1 MLLNAKETDMTR
13 KVAQAFLPVC
23 LLVCLAATLIAAQRP
38 PAPRHEVV
46 GHIAGMA
53 PGHHAV
59 LRAAGRERHA
69 ATARADGTY
78 VLRGLRPGSYTIRPS
93 HPRYH
98 FTPDFRSVAITNH
111 DVGNVNFVAHLRPLP
126 PRRR

>member
-1 MLLNAKETDMTR
+1 MTR

-23 LLVCLAATLIAAQRP
+23 LLVCLAATLMAAQRP
-38 PAPRHEVV
+38 RPPVPRFEVS
-46 GHIAGMA
+46 GHVAGMA
-53 PGHHAV
+53 SGHHALV
-59 LRAAGRERHA
+59 RATGREPHS

-78 VLRGLRPGSYTIRPS
+78 ILRGLRPGSYTIRPS